1 MFLKHSRERSSLQI
15 LQFGKITI
23 QNILRTIKWYIQE
36 NIKEG
41 DENKREMYVIPSHLK
56 FPEFVDTIISPLRD
70 RTAFT
75 KS

>member
-1 MFLKHSRERSSLQI
+1 MKEQMFLKHSRDRSSLQI

-41 DENKREMYVIPSHLK
+41 HENIHEMYVIPH
-56 FPEFVDTIISPLRD
+56 T
-70 RTAFT
+70 
-75 KS
+75 